1 MATKPS
7 ATSGRNLP
15 GGNPMNLTCTTI
27 AASPDDDGPP
37 QMVKIIIHSNGNVPN
52 LQGWTQYL
60 PPEPGTMYKL
70 RNDDN
75 GEESDIDGS
84 GVAIFTKDAD

>member
-7 ATSGRNLP
+7 GAAGRNLP

-27 AASPDDDGPP
+27 APSVDDGPP

-60 PPEPGTMYKL
+60 PPEPGTTYKL

-75 GEESDIDGS
+75 GEESEIDGS